1 MYIKL
6 GIIEMTKN
14 ITHALFSLLL
24 LAVSSVAYSADTG
37 SETVLSDNIRRAIIT
52 DSIVK
57 REPAT
62 DLSNSTIS
70 TDVRKVYLFTEVIG
84 KAGTM
89 ITHRWFLDGKLEVE
103 VVLKIGGN
111 RWRTNSSKTLDP
123 TMHLGSWQVE
133 VVDEKNHAI
142 ALANFNYGE

>member
-1 MYIKL
+1 
-6 GIIEMTKN
+6 MTKY

-24 LAVSSVAYSADTG
+24 LAVSSVAYSAETVTD

-57 REPAT
+57 REPAS
-62 DLSNSTIS
+62 DLSNTSIS
-70 TDVRKVYLFTEVIG
+70 TDVSKVYLFTEVIG

-89 ITHRWFLDGKLEVE
+89 ITHRWFLDGKLEAE

-142 ALANFNYGE
+142 ALVNFNYGE

>member
-1 MYIKL
+1 
-6 GIIEMTKN
+6 MTKY

-24 LAVSSVAYSADTG
+24 LAVSSAAHSADTITD

-57 REPAT
+57 REPAS
-62 DLSNSTIS
+62 DLSNTSIS
-70 TDVRKVYLFTEVIG
+70 TNVSKVYLFTEVIG

-89 ITHRWFLDGKLEVE
+89 ITHRWFLDGKLEAE

-142 ALANFNYGE
+142 ALVNFNYGE

>member
-1 MYIKL
+1 
-6 GIIEMTKN
+6 MTKY

-24 LAVSSVAYSADTG
+24 LAVSSAAHSADTITD

-57 REPAT
+57 REPAS
-62 DLSNSTIS
+62 DLSNTSIS
-70 TDVRKVYLFTEVIG
+70 TDVSKVYLFTEVIG

-89 ITHRWFLDGKLEVE
+89 ITHRWFLDGKLEAE

-142 ALANFNYGE
+142 ALVNFNYGE